1 MRFDV
6 NTFMQENC
14 AYFYYIL
21 ANMQK
26 FYTIELEL
34 WRYFMEFLL
43 KERRIELGLTL
54 KDVADYVGVSEATVS
69 RWESGNIANMKRSRV
84 QALAEIL
91 KVSPLDIIG
100 VDRDEEAHIQELL
113 QDLRDNPQIGVLL
126 SASKDLNEEDI
137 AQLTELAKRLRASY
151 RD

>member
-1 MRFDV
+1 
-6 NTFMQENC
+6 
-14 AYFYYIL
+14 
-21 ANMQK
+21 
-26 FYTIELEL
+26 
-34 WRYFMEFLL
+34 MEFLL